1 MSTETHDDTDAPAS
15 LLTEAL
21 NSLPDAVTVLD
32 LDFRVHYLNEA
43 AAEYLRSAGIERT
56 AMIGRVLDEVL
67 PPSTVEPWM
76 KALRTAVAE
85 HRIVSFEG
93 HSAPMGRWTETRIVP
108 SATLLTAYT
117 RDLTK
122 RHEAERRAD
131 ESSALLHAILNNTT
145 DAIFVKDLEGRLLAI
160 NAVGAAALH
169 RTPDEVIGHT
179 LDDFLGAEG
188 AAPMRESEIEV
199 LRTGRTDRREEPLFV
214 DGVRRDFLTSR
225 GIWRDANGVVAGIVG
240 MSTNITERR
249 QREQANSLLAEAGR
263 VLAESLDYRVTL
275 NAVAHLV
282 APAIADWCSLRLL
295 NADGQL
301 ESLAVAHAD
310 PELEQSA
317 REMLMRYPDLVDTSI
332 SASAVVRTGQ
342 STVFT
347 EIGDELLATLA
358 HDEAHLALLQRVG
371 MRSAMVV
378 PMRAHGR
385 TLGAMSLIAGG
396 SGRCFTERD
405 LPVAEEL
412 ARRSALAIENS
423 ELFLAAA
430 AANRVKSEFLASISH
445 ELRTPLNAILGY
457 TQLLSDGITGPVTD
471 AQHNQLLRIRASA
484 THLLGLID
492 EVLSFSRLEA
502 GREQPALGDVDVAEV
517 LDDAISL
524 VRPLAAAKKLPLQ
537 IDSPYVAG
545 GTLHIE
551 TDVLKLRQILVN
563 LLTNAVKF
571 TDRGVVTLGARL
583 DGGDVL
589 FTVSDT
595 GIGISPQH
603 VERVFEPFWQVQQ
616 AASRRVGGT
625 GLGLSVTRR
634 LARLLGGDVR
644 VDSVPGDGSTFEV
657 RLPRESRA

>member
-43 AAEYLRSAGIERT
+43 AAEYLRSAGIERS

-67 PPSTVEPWM
+67 PPSTLEPWM

-145 DAIFVKDLEGRLLAI
+145 DAIFVKDLEGRHLAI

-188 AAPMRESEIEV
+188 AAPMRESELEV

-430 AANRVKSEFLASISH
+430 A
-445 ELRTPLNAILGY
+445 
-457 TQLLSDGITGPVTD
+457 
-471 AQHNQLLRIRASA
+471 
-484 THLLGLID
+484 
-492 EVLSFSRLEA
+492 
-502 GREQPALGDVDVAEV
+502 
-517 LDDAISL
+517 
-524 VRPLAAAKKLPLQ
+524 
-537 IDSPYVAG
+537 
-545 GTLHIE
+545 
-551 TDVLKLRQILVN
+551 
-563 LLTNAVKF
+563 
-571 TDRGVVTLGARL
+571 
-583 DGGDVL
+583 
-589 FTVSDT
+589 
-595 GIGISPQH
+595 
-603 VERVFEPFWQVQQ
+603 
-616 AASRRVGGT
+616 
-625 GLGLSVTRR
+625 
-634 LARLLGGDVR
+634 
-644 VDSVPGDGSTFEV
+644 
-657 RLPRESRA
+657 